1 MDADSRQNMEDTEV
15 LKTAESVKTGESAE
29 TGESTQTAESAETGE
44 STEKAASKI
53 QWHPGF
59 RGAFQ
64 REFRKYR
71 ESLHF
76 EEELPLTV
84 SSLFVDLLV
93 IIRIQPVS
101 MENDLGKIFRK
112 VNICEY
118 KGPDDALTMLDY
130 YKTVAYANLYL
141 CAGPETGAVSAGEI
155 TLSLIRDAY
164 PRSLMRSLEEA
175 RFTVTERY
183 PGIYYLGRPGDEE
196 GDEGL
201 KFPYPTQIVVTG
213 RLKPETHSG
222 LRILRRPADRADILR
237 FLEEARRESEPV
249 DVRNVNAI
257 LGASVP
263 ANADL
268 YARIRRES
276 DMLYPALKELM
287 KEDLEE
293 RWNAGLQRGE
303 RLGLEKGERL
313 GLEKGERLGLQKG
326 IIGAVGIYRDE
337 LGLDDRTITD
347 KIAKRFQL
355 TNEQAARYISAQGM

>member
-15 LKTAESVKTGESAE
+15 LKTAESVKTGESA
-29 TGESTQTAESAETGE
+29 
-44 STEKAASKI
+44 
-53 QWHPGF
+53 
-59 RGAFQ
+59 
-64 REFRKYR
+64 
-71 ESLHF
+71 
-76 EEELPLTV
+76 
-84 SSLFVDLLV
+84 
-93 IIRIQPVS
+93 
-101 MENDLGKIFRK
+101 
-112 VNICEY
+112 
-118 KGPDDALTMLDY
+118 
-130 YKTVAYANLYL
+130 
-141 CAGPETGAVSAGEI
+141 ETGAVSAGEI